1 MTAPG
6 WRPLQKPPRQNIL
19 TADASPFTRFARVHA
34 LSSIGDGLVTIALA
48 GSIFFSV
55 DPSAARNKVAL
66 YLFLTIAPFAVV
78 TPLIGPAVDRA
89 RGGRRTM
96 VLATTLGRAVVL
108 ARNDGVFSRLNE
120 ASGVGCFLS
129 GAGQSDGGVR
139 AETHFAA
146 PTSQG
151 KAIDPT
157 LRARWT
163 YLKVKATSVAEITR
177 RALLFDCGR

>member
-96 VLATTLGRAVVL
+96 VLATTLGRAVVAFTHGHL
-108 ARNDGVFSRLNE
+108 SRILTARLMGIPASAAAGMWNDT
-120 ASGVGCFLS
+120 A
-129 GAGQSDGGVR
+129 
-139 AETHFAA
+139 
-146 PTSQG
+146 
-151 KAIDPT
+151 
-157 LRARWT
+157 
-163 YLKVKATSVAEITR
+163 SVAAINLHRDKLVLVGWNIT
-177 RALLFDCGR
+177 AS